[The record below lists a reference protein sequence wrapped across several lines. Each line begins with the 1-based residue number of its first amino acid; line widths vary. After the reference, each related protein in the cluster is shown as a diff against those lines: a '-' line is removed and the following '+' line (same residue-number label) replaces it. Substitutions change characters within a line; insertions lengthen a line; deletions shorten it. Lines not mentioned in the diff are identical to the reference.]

1 MSASIW
7 KKSGAPWWK
16 PAGKNRGKT
25 GKGRSGAGKT
35 GKSRKSDAQAPDVE
49 MRAPEYA
56 FGDVTRE
63 ETWPP
68 ASAPASSPSFAAAP
82 LPPPTPSPAPSSS
95 PSPTPASASSPTPFS
110 SPSPSS
116 ASSPAPAQ
124 PPASFLWNKN
134 GHLLVDETRA
144 RMYLGRFETRR
155 KPPSLA
161 QRLGEGSTGKVYV
174 LAPQPTKVVKVF
186 VLRDMTHRTRGAMLL
201 SLEDFVRECFF
212 LDYLNK
218 HRFVDVPALHERP
231 YVCEDKGYIQMERVA
246 CSLDHFARRQAA
258 ELGLRKGQALYTEQL
273 VALINLASTLDQLG
287 ILHGDVRMA
296 NLLVRHS
303 GAIMLGDWNA
313 AGFAPHIATHHA
325 RWAPLSG
332 WTHALG
338 ASDRTRPDQATG
350 RLVLADPMP
359 GWLAFF
365 FNRWQLLMMLLFH
378 EVVWV
383 SSDRQHRAVLSPDA
397 EQSAW
402 VARKLCLTPEFLR
415 RVVREYAK
423 KAFVVREFS
432 DPAGLPS

>member
-1 MSASIW
+1 M
-7 KKSGAPWWK
+7 
-16 PAGKNRGKT
+16 
-25 GKGRSGAGKT
+25 
-35 GKSRKSDAQAPDVE
+35 
-49 MRAPEYA
+49 
-56 FGDVTRE
+56 
-63 ETWPP
+63 
-68 ASAPASSPSFAAAP
+68 
-82 LPPPTPSPAPSSS
+82 
-95 PSPTPASASSPTPFS
+95 
-110 SPSPSS
+110 
-116 ASSPAPAQ
+116 
-124 PPASFLWNKN
+124 
-134 GHLLVDETRA
+134 LVDETRA

-201 SLEDFVRECFF
+201 PLEDFVRECFF
-212 LDYLNK
+212 LDYLNE

-273 VALINLASTLDQLG
+273 VALINLTSTLDQLG

-359 GWLAFF
+359 SWLAFF
-365 FNRWQLLMMLLFH
+365 FNRWQLLMMLLYH

-383 SSDRQHRAVLSPDA
+383 SSDRQHRAALTPDA

-423 KAFVVREFS
+423 KAFVVRELS